1 MADLIFA
8 YEVQK
13 TNWLNPDW
21 LKARKR
27 EIHRNDLLCQVASLE
42 FYFPNK
48 TNHEKAKIMG
58 ISVHY
63 YYKLKR
69 GYEGG

>member
-1 MADLIFA
+1 MSDLIFA
-8 YEVQK
+8 HKVPK
-13 TNWLNPDW
+13 TNWLNPAW

-27 EIHRNDLLCQVASLE
+27 EIHRNDLLWQVAPLE
-42 FYFPNK
+42 SHFPNK
-48 TNHEKAKIMG
+48 KAHEKAKIMG
-58 ISVHY
+58 ICVAY